1 MNIAKTLILFYSG
14 QNNSVVDGIGSMDTN
29 KKGSLV
35 VVGTGISVAGQMTLS
50 ARSHIENA
58 DIVFMG
64 IMNKIG
70 EHVVTKLNPN
80 SVSLDDLYEE
90 GKSRAL
96 TYSQMADRIVDSVVE
111 GNKVCVAF
119 YGHPGVFVTPSHEA
133 VRRVQQ
139 MNLEAKMLPGVSAE
153 DCLIADLGID
163 PSRFGCQSYEA
174 TQFLFRDYRI
184 DPHMTQIIWQIG
196 LAGEATLSVLDA
208 NHSQSGLAMLADILA
223 EHYPADHELI
233 IYEAATLPLCEPKI
247 EKVLLREL
255 KFAKPTLISTLVV
268 PSKGMPA
275 YRQDRLAKLGLT
287 EKQVTNYRNPTLN

>member
-1 MNIAKTLILFYSG
+1 
-14 QNNSVVDGIGSMDTN
+14 MDTT

-35 VVGTGISVAGQMTLS
+35 VVGTGISVAGQMTIA

-70 EHVVTKLNPN
+70 EHVVTTLNPN

-96 TYSQMADRIVDSVVE
+96 TYSQMADRIVASVMA

-133 VRRVQQ
+133 IRRVQG
-139 MNLEAKMLPGVSAE
+139 MGLEAKMLPGVSAE

-208 NHSQSGLAMLADILA
+208 NQSQSGLAMLADILA
-223 EHYPADHELI
+223 EHYPTDHELI

-247 EKVLLREL
+247 ESVRLCEL
-255 KFAKPTLISTLVV
+255 EFAKPTLVSTLVV
-268 PSKGMPA
+268 PSIGMPA

-287 EKQVTNYRNPTLN
+287 EQKVIKYRNPTIN

>member
-1 MNIAKTLILFYSG
+1 
-14 QNNSVVDGIGSMDTN
+14 MDTT

-35 VVGTGISVAGQMTLS
+35 VVGTGISVAGQMTIA
-50 ARSHIENA
+50 ARSYIENA

-70 EHVVTKLNPN
+70 EHVVSNLNPN
-80 SVSLDDLYEE
+80 SISLDDLYKE

-96 TYSQMADRIVDSVVE
+96 TYTQMADRIVQAVEE
-111 GNKVCVAF
+111 GNRVCVAF

-133 VRRVQQ
+133 IRRVRELGLDAQ
-139 MNLEAKMLPGVSAE
+139 MLPGVSAE

-208 NHSQSGLAMLADILA
+208 SHSQSGLAMLADVLG
-223 EHYPADHELI
+223 EHYPDDHELI
-233 IYEAATLPLCEPKI
+233 IYEAATLPLCEPRIQKI
-247 EKVLLREL
+247 LLCEL
-255 KFAKPTLISTLVV
+255 EHAKPTLISTLVV
-268 PSKGMPA
+268 PSLGMPA
-275 YRQDRLAKLGLT
+275 YREDRLAKLGLT
-287 EKQVTNYRNPTLN
+287 EEQVIKFRSPTVN

>member
-1 MNIAKTLILFYSG
+1 MGT
-14 QNNSVVDGIGSMDTN
+14 T
-29 KKGSLV
+29 KKGALI
-35 VVGTGISVAGQMTLS
+35 VVGTGISVAGQMTVA
-50 ARSHIENA
+50 ARSHIENT

-70 EHVVTKLNPN
+70 EHVVTKLNSN

-96 TYSQMADRIVDSVVE
+96 TYSQMADRIVQSVVE

-133 VRRVQQ
+133 IRRVQELG
-139 MNLEAKMLPGVSAE
+139 LEAQMLPGVSAE

-208 NHSQSGLAMLADILA
+208 NQSQSGLAMLADILA
-223 EHYPADHELI
+223 EHYPTDHELI

-247 EKVLLREL
+247 ESVRLCEL
-255 KFAKPTLISTLVV
+255 EFAKPTLVSTLVV
-268 PSKGMPA
+268 PSIGMPA

-287 EKQVTNYRNPTLN
+287 EQQVIKYRNPTIN

>member
-1 MNIAKTLILFYSG
+1 MTIATK
-14 QNNSVVDGIGSMDTN
+14 
-29 KKGSLV
+29 
-35 VVGTGISVAGQMTLS
+35 
-50 ARSHIENA
+50 SHIENA
-58 DIVFMG
+58 DIVYMG

-70 EHVVTKLNPN
+70 EHVVTNINPN
-80 SVSLDDLYEE
+80 SVSLDDLYQE
-90 GKSRAL
+90 GKSRAV
-96 TYSQMADRIVDSVVE
+96 TYSQMADRIVQSVEE
-111 GNKVCVAF
+111 GKKVCVAF

-133 VRRVQQ
+133 IRRVQALG
-139 MNLEAKMLPGVSAE
+139 LEAKMLPGVSAE

-208 NHSQSGLAMLADILA
+208 NHSESGLAMLTDILS
-223 EHYPADHELI
+223 EHYPDDHELI

-247 EKVLLREL
+247 QKVLLREL
-255 KFAKPTLISTLVV
+255 PFAKPTLISTLVV
-268 PSKGMPA
+268 PSLGMPA

-287 EKQVTNYRNPTLN
+287 EQQVINFRSPKVN

>member
-14 QNNSVVDGIGSMDTN
+14 KNNSVVDGIGSMDTN

-35 VVGTGISVAGQMTLS
+35 VVGTGISVAGQMTLA

-64 IMNKIG
+64 IMNKVG
-70 EHVVTKLNPN
+70 EYVVTTLNPN

-96 TYSQMADRIVDSVVE
+96 TYSQMADRIVESVIE

-133 VRRVQQ
+133 VRRVQD

-208 NHSQSGLAMLADILA
+208 SHSQSGLAMLADILA
-223 EHYPADHELI
+223 EHYPEDHELI

-247 EKVLLREL
+247 ERVLLREL
-255 KFAKPTLISTLVV
+255 EFATPTLISTLVV

-287 EKQVTNYRNPTLN
+287 EKQVTNYRNPTVN

>member
-1 MNIAKTLILFYSG
+1 MTLI
-14 QNNSVVDGIGSMDTN
+14 QAQQHTP
-29 KKGSLV
+29 KGSLV
-35 VVGTGISVAGQMTLS
+35 VVGTGISVAGQMTI
-50 ARSHIENA
+50 ATKSHIENA
-58 DIVFMG
+58 DIVYMG

-70 EHVVTKLNPN
+70 EHVVTNINPN
-80 SVSLDDLYEE
+80 SVSLDDLYQE
-90 GKSRAL
+90 GKSRAV
-96 TYSQMADRIVDSVVE
+96 TYDQMADRIVQSVVE
-111 GNKVCVAF
+111 GKKVCVAF

-133 VRRVQQ
+133 IRRVRELGLDAQ
-139 MNLEAKMLPGVSAE
+139 MLPGVSAE

-208 NHSQSGLAMLADILA
+208 NHSESGLALLADILA
-223 EHYPADHELI
+223 EHYPEDHELI

-247 EKVLLREL
+247 QKVLLREL
-255 KFAKPTLISTLVV
+255 QFAKPTLISTLVV
-268 PSKGMPA
+268 PSLGMPA

-287 EKQVTNYRNPTLN
+287 EQQVINFRSPKVN

>member
-1 MNIAKTLILFYSG
+1 
-14 QNNSVVDGIGSMDTN
+14 MDTT

-35 VVGTGISVAGQMTLS
+35 VVGTGISVAGQMTIA
-50 ARSHIENA
+50 ARSYIENA

-70 EHVVTKLNPN
+70 EHVVTTLNPN

-90 GKSRAL
+90 GTSRAL
-96 TYSQMADRIVDSVVE
+96 TYSQMADRIVASVMA

-133 VRRVQQ
+133 IRRVQG
-139 MNLEAKMLPGVSAE
+139 MGLEAKMLPGVSAE

-208 NHSQSGLAMLADILA
+208 NQSQSGLAMLADILA
-223 EHYPADHELI
+223 EHYPTDHELI

-247 EKVLLREL
+247 ESVRLCEL
-255 KFAKPTLISTLVV
+255 EFAKPTLVSTLVV
-268 PSKGMPA
+268 PSIGMPA

-287 EKQVTNYRNPTLN
+287 EQQVIKYRNPTIN

>member
-1 MNIAKTLILFYSG
+1 
-14 QNNSVVDGIGSMDTN
+14 MDTT

-35 VVGTGISVAGQMTLS
+35 VVGTGISVAGQMTIA
-50 ARSHIENA
+50 ARSYIENA

-70 EHVVTKLNPN
+70 EHVVTTLNPN

-96 TYSQMADRIVDSVVE
+96 TYSQMADRIVASVMA

-119 YGHPGVFVTPSHEA
+119 YGHPGVFGTPSHEA
-133 VRRVQQ
+133 IRRVQG
-139 MNLEAKMLPGVSAE
+139 MGLEAKMLPGVSAE

-208 NHSQSGLAMLADILA
+208 NQSQSGLAMLADILA
-223 EHYPADHELI
+223 EHYPTDHELI

-247 EKVLLREL
+247 ESVRLCEL
-255 KFAKPTLISTLVV
+255 EFAKPTLVSTLVV
-268 PSKGMPA
+268 PSIGMPA

-287 EKQVTNYRNPTLN
+287 EQQVIKYRNPTIN